1 MARKLEHNLCEEEV
15 RKLVQLEVPKT
26 KIAKRLG
33 VTVEQIK
40 YFVTS
45 RNLQA

>member
-1 MARKLEHNLCEEEV
+1 MARKLEHDLCEEEV
-15 RKLVQLEVPKT
+15 KKLLQLEVPKT

-33 VTVEQIK
+33 VTVDQIK

-45 RNLQA
+45 RQIQA